1 MNKQQKSMLKTLVL
15 ILAVLAILLGAVS
28 ALKRSKAKSKAEA
41 EAASSAENTVT
52 DTSVKYTALT
62 YSNGT
67 ATLSFALNEDGAWYW
82 ADDPEFPLNEN
93 DIIKIINTITGL
105 KPQQTITGADALEDY
120 GLDAPSMTLTAA
132 PAQGDSLTLYLG
144 NQVTGDSG
152 SYYMYIDGDET
163 TVYVVENTLANE
175 LSQGIYDMMQLPD
188 LPVISEEKL
197 TSVSVQGAAETFLT
211 AGTQTVETQP
221 AASSSSGAS
230 SGAGSA
236 ETTVT
241 WSSGGTDV
249 TGNET
254 VQSLISAVRTL
265 SIDKC
270 VDYKPSA
277 EAVSLCGFDAPAA
290 AVTVIYRDDTDA
302 EQTLTLT
309 VGAAASDGASRYVRI
324 NDDSTVYAMSADS
337 LSAVLTVAAGG
348 LSA

>member
-132 PAQGDSLTLYLG
+132 PAG
-144 NQVTGDSG
+144 NVLVNTTGCSALAKGGSQLLHVYRRGRDHRLRGGKHAGQRAEPGHLRHDAASG
-152 SYYMYIDGDET
+152 SAGD
-163 TVYVVENTLANE
+163 
-175 LSQGIYDMMQLPD
+175 Q
-188 LPVISEEKL
+188 
-197 TSVSVQGAAETFLT
+197 
-211 AGTQTVETQP
+211 
-221 AASSSSGAS
+221 
-230 SGAGSA
+230 
-236 ETTVT
+236 
-241 WSSGGTDV
+241 
-249 TGNET
+249 
-254 VQSLISAVRTL
+254 
-265 SIDKC
+265 
-270 VDYKPSA
+270 
-277 EAVSLCGFDAPAA
+277 
-290 AVTVIYRDDTDA
+290 
-302 EQTLTLT
+302 
-309 VGAAASDGASRYVRI
+309 
-324 NDDSTVYAMSADS
+324 
-337 LSAVLTVAAGG
+337 
-348 LSA
+348 

>member
-1 MNKQQKSMLKTLVL
+1 M
-15 ILAVLAILLGAVS
+15 
-28 ALKRSKAKSKAEA
+28 ALWAHSRGTPDCRRPPYRKRQR
-41 EAASSAENTVT
+41 SS
-52 DTSVKYTALT
+52 LC
-62 YSNGT
+62 
-67 ATLSFALNEDGAWYW
+67 
-82 ADDPEFPLNEN
+82 
-93 DIIKIINTITGL
+93 
-105 KPQQTITGADALEDY
+105 PQ
-120 GLDAPSMTLTAA
+120 P
-132 PAQGDSLTLYLG
+132 YLCR
-144 NQVTGDSG
+144 
-152 SYYMYIDGDET
+152 
-163 TVYVVENTLANE
+163 A
-175 LSQGIYDMMQLPD
+175 
-188 LPVISEEKL
+188 
-197 TSVSVQGAAETFLT
+197 
-211 AGTQTVETQP
+211 
-221 AASSSSGAS
+221 
-230 SGAGSA
+230 
-236 ETTVT
+236 